1 MTQNTRS
8 QRTQQPPQPDVID
21 LGKLLGLLLDGKW
34 IIIFTTFV
42 FAVVG
47 VAYALLATPIYK
59 ADALIQVEQ
68 KNSGMPV
75 LSEGLSDM
83 FAQESNA
90 ATEIEIIKSR
100 MVLGKTVD
108 KFNLTTV
115 ASPDYLPI
123 IGKGLAT
130 RLGTEAHIKVER
142 FEIPEYAETEGYTL
156 TLDNSETGAY
166 TLYDQNGKLILKG
179 TVGHLASSSRS
190 TQNPETE
197 NLEPSPSQN
206 LEPSN
211 PATYFLFVSQLVG
224 QQGQQ
229 FNLSKRSKL
238 SAINGL
244 SASLSVSERGKQSG
258 ILSFAF
264 EGPNSQQNIDL
275 LNDIA
280 TNYFL
285 QNVDRN
291 AAEAENS
298 LEFLQEKLPE
308 VKSQLTI
315 NEDALNQYRQ
325 DNESVDL
332 GLEAQS
338 TLKVMVELEAQ
349 LNELTFKESELA
361 QRFTKEHPAYV
372 AVLEKRKTLEAQKRK
387 LEGQI
392 RKLPKTQRAVLRLT
406 RDVQVNQEIYLQL
419 LNKSQ
424 ELAIVKASTVG
435 NVRILDKADSNGL
448 AVKPKKP
455 LIAVLA
461 TLLGGMLSV
470 AFVLLRAAF
479 HRGVESPDQ
488 IEEIGLSVYATI
500 PKSEQQEKLNK
511 LIQKMKKAG
520 KTKPPEEILLTE
532 VNPADLAVEALRS
545 LRTSLHFAMME
556 SKNNV
561 IMITGPSPSIGKSFV
576 STNFASV
583 IASSGQKVL
592 IIDADMRKGH
602 IGSGSKFAHSFGLS
616 DVLANSK
623 KVEEVLHTSVVN
635 NLDFMSKGK
644 TPPNPS
650 ELLMHARFTELVEWA
665 SENYD
670 IVLID
675 TPPVLAVTDA
685 AIVGRHSGTTLMV
698 SRFGVTS
705 TKELEVATDR
715 LEQAGVETKGVILN
729 AVEKTASSY
738 YTYGYYNYAYKS
750 DS

>member
-34 IIIFTTFV
+34 IIIFTTVV
-42 FAVVG
+42 FAAVG

-179 TVGHLASSSRS
+179 TVGDLASSSRS
-190 TQNPETE
+190 TQNLETE

-224 QQGQQ
+224 QQGQE

-238 SAINGL
+238 TAINWL
-244 SASLSVSERGKQSG
+244 ATNLSVSERGKQSG

-308 VKSQLTI
+308 IKSQLTI

-500 PKSEQQEKLNK
+500 PKSEQQDKINKQLQKLK
-511 LIQKMKKAG
+511 
-520 KTKPPEEILLTE
+520 KTKKTRPVQAALLTE

-556 SKNNV
+556 AKNNV
-561 IMITGPSPSIGKSFV
+561 IMITGPSPGIGKSFV

-583 IASSGQKVL
+583 IASSGQRVL

-602 IGSGSKFAHSFGLS
+602 IGAGQQFAHSHGLS
-616 DVLANSK
+616 EVLVNSK
-623 KVEEVLHTSVVN
+623 SVEEVIHKSLLE
-635 NLDFMSKGK
+635 NLDFIAKGK

-650 ELLMHARFTELVEWA
+650 ELLMHARFTELVKWA

-750 DS
+750 E

>member
-75 LSEGLSDM
+75 LSEGISDM

-115 ASPDYLPI
+115 ASPDYLPV

-142 FEIPEYAETEGYTL
+142 FEIPDYAETGGYTL

-166 TLYDQNGKLILKG
+166 TLYDQNEKLILKG
-179 TVGHLASSSRS
+179 TVGQLASSSTASRS
-190 TQNPETE
+190 IQNPEA
-197 NLEPSPSQN
+197 QN

-224 QQGQQ
+224 QQGQE

-238 SAINGL
+238 TAINWL
-244 SASLSVSERGKQSG
+244 ATNLSVSERGKQSG
-258 ILSFAF
+258 ILSFGF
-264 EGPNSQQNIDL
+264 EGPNSQQNIDV

-361 QRFTKEHPAYV
+361 QRFTKEHPAYI
-372 AVLEKRKTLEAQKRK
+372 AVLEKRKTLEAQKRR

-406 RDVQVNQEIYLQL
+406 RDVQVNQEIYVQL

-455 LIAVLA
+455 LIVVLA

-602 IGSGSKFAHSFGLS
+602 IGNGSKLAHSFGLS

-705 TKELEVATDR
+705 TKELEVASDR

>member
-1 MTQNTRS
+1 MTQNTRANRS
-8 QRTQQPPQPDVID
+8 QQTPQPDVID

-34 IIIFTTFV
+34 IIIVTTFI
-42 FAVVG
+42 FAALG
-47 VAYALLATPIYK
+47 VTYALLATPIYK

-68 KNSGMPV
+68 KNSGMPA

-100 MVLGKTVD
+100 MVLSKTVD

-115 ASPDYLPI
+115 ATPDYLPI
-123 IGKGLAT
+123 IGKGLAM
-130 RLGTEAHIKVER
+130 RLGKEAHIKVER
-142 FEIPEYAETEGYTL
+142 FNIPEYAETEGYQL
-156 TLDNSETGAY
+156 TLDDVQTGEFS
-166 TLYDQNGKLILKG
+166 LVDGNEKLILKG
-179 TVGHLASSSRS
+179 KVGELAKSSQVS
-190 TQNPETE
+190 
-197 NLEPSPSQN
+197 
-206 LEPSN
+206 
-211 PATYFLFVSQLVG
+211 ATSDQAAFSIFVSYLSG
-224 QQGQQ
+224 KQGQV
-229 FNLSKRSKL
+229 FNLSQRSKL
-238 SAINGL
+238 TAINWL
-244 SASLSVSERGKQSG
+244 ASNLSVSERGKQSG
-258 ILSFAF
+258 ILSFGF
-264 EGPNSQQNIDL
+264 EGPDSQQNIDL
-275 LNDIA
+275 LNDVA

-298 LEFLQEKLPE
+298 LKFLKTKLPE
-308 VKSQLTI
+308 IKQQLTI
-315 NEDALNQYRQ
+315 NEDALNKYRQ

-338 TLKVMVELEAQ
+338 TLKVMVELESQ

-361 QRFTKEHPAYV
+361 QRFTKQHPAYV
-372 AVLEKRKTLEAQKRK
+372 AVLEKRQTLLKQKHQLEAKIK
-387 LEGQI
+387 
-392 RKLPKTQRAVLRLT
+392 KLPKTQREVLRLT
-406 RDVQVNQEIYLQL
+406 RDVQVNQEIYVQL

-435 NVRILDKADSNGL
+435 NVRILDKAASNGL

-461 TLLGGMLSV
+461 TLIGGMLSV

-488 IEEIGLSVYATI
+488 IEEIGMSVYATI
-500 PKSEQQEKLNK
+500 PKSEQQDKIDKSYHKLRK
-511 LIQKMKKAG
+511 SGKKRSA
-520 KTKPPEEILLTE
+520 EQALLSL
-532 VNPADLAVEALRS
+532 VNPADLSIEALRS

-556 SKNNV
+556 AKNNV
-561 IMITGPSPSIGKSFV
+561 IMITGPSPGIGKSFV
-576 STNFASV
+576 ASNFAAV

-592 IIDADMRKGH
+592 IIDADLRKGH
-602 IGSGSKFAHSFGLS
+602 IGYSVALEHTRGLS
-616 DVLANSK
+616 DCLANTH
-623 KVEEVLHTSVVN
+623 KVEDVIHHGIAD
-635 NLDFMSKGK
+635 NLDLITKGK

-650 ELLMHARFTELVEWA
+650 ELLMHSRFTELVEWA

-685 AIVGRHSGTTLMV
+685 AIVGRQSGTTLMV

-705 TKELEVATDR
+705 TKELEVASDR

-750 DS
+750 DV

>member
-1 MTQNTRS
+1 MTQNNRS
-8 QRTQQPPQPDVID
+8 NRTQQPPQPDVID

-42 FAVVG
+42 FAVIG
-47 VAYALLATPIYK
+47 VTYALLATPIYK

-75 LSEGLSDM
+75 LSEGLSEM

-115 ASPDYLPI
+115 ATPDYMPV

-142 FEIPEYAETEGYTL
+142 FDIPEYAETDGYTL
-156 TLDNSETGAY
+156 TLDNPETGAY
-166 TLYDQNGKLILKG
+166 TLIDQNENLILKG
-179 TVGHLASSSRS
+179 TVGELAS
-190 TQNPETE
+190 TQNP
-197 NLEPSPSQN
+197 
-206 LEPSN
+206 EPSN
-211 PATYFLFVSQLVG
+211 PATYSLFISQLIG
-224 QQGQQ
+224 EQGQQ

-238 SAINGL
+238 SAIQWL
-244 SASLSVSERGKQSG
+244 SGNLSVSERGKQSG

-264 EGPNSQQNIDL
+264 EGPDSQQNIDL

-298 LEFLQEKLPE
+298 LDFLQEKLPE

-361 QRFTKEHPAYV
+361 QRFTKKHPAYV

-406 RDVQVNQEIYLQL
+406 RDVQVNQEIYVQL

-500 PKSEQQEKLNK
+500 PKSEQQDKINKQLLKL
-511 LIQKMKKAG
+511 KKSK
-520 KTKPPEEILLTE
+520 KTRPVSEALLTE

-556 SKNNV
+556 AKNNV

-592 IIDADMRKGH
+592 VIDADMRKGH
-602 IGSGSKFAHSFGLS
+602 IGSGQKFAHSYGLS
-616 DVLANSK
+616 ELLVNDK
-623 KVEEVLHTSVVN
+623 KVDEVVHSSIVE
-635 NLDFMSKGK
+635 NLDFIAKGK

-698 SRFGVTS
+698 SRFGMTS
-705 TKELEVATDR
+705 TKELEVASDR

-750 DS
+750 E